1 MSGIIWGRHH
11 FGSCTDGSKCKE
23 IVIYMPRKSFGA
35 YNMSTLFVAY
45 CSLND
50 IIVACKPSTTN
61 KVRAEARSSSKFS
74 NDKRS

>member
-1 MSGIIWGRHH
+1 MQGDSDIYA
-11 FGSCTDGSKCKE
+11 TE
-23 IVIYMPRKSFGA
+23 IVGA

-61 KVRAEARSSSKFS
+61 KVRALARSSLKFS
-74 NDKRS
+74 NDKRSCLSP